1 MSRSEDFCWVKC
13 ESFVDLSFPVI
24 WLVELIVHV
33 SCLECVSKSDDG
45 FVFLD
50 MDDMDGDERR
60 VVDEHGLRRGY
71 IHRMG
76 ASRSMRCGPLRRN
89 ATGARACPGHGGL
102 AADSVRGG
110 EESSMCEREREGRR
124 GVRMTAP

>member
-45 FVFLD
+45 FVILD
-50 MDDMDGDERR
+50 MDDMDGYERR

-71 IHRMG
+71 IHRIG

-89 ATGARACPGHGGL
+89 TTGARASPGHGGP

-110 EESSMCEREREGRR
+110 EESSMCE
-124 GVRMTAP
+124 